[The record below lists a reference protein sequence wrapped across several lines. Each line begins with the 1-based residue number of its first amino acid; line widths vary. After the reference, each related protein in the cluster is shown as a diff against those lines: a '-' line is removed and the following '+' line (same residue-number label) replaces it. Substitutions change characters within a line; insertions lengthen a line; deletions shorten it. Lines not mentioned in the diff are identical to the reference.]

1 VPAIPARELEP
12 RQRALADVLIEALD
26 MATGQGRI
34 ELVVGRDGTLVEV
47 YTHSRYGPG
56 EPGEFDFAP
65 APG

>member
-1 VPAIPARELEP
+1 MRARELVADMDQP
-12 RQRALADVLIEALD
+12 ALVLFEALD